1 MNEYIN
7 THIDHIS
14 NYFYHD
20 NIDQLDIVSN
30 FYYLKNDTI
39 SIVSFLSFMKSQTN
53 ILNNFLVIEETVIYI
68 AYQRNYNV
76 DPPFHCVS
84 CNNVHDASMCPH
96 LIQCDGEVGKLL
108 KHTFLPF
115 SPNLSNRK
123 QPLSRIPIKG

>member
-84 CNNVHDASMCPH
+84 SRRQYVSTSHPVRWRGRKTFETH
-96 LIQCDGEVGKLL
+96 LSTL
-108 KHTFLPF
+108 FP
-115 SPNLSNRK
+115 
-123 QPLSRIPIKG
+123 